1 MQSLTPA
8 RVRDVRR
15 ISQRRLLFSLL
26 FGLVVALASA
36 ANDMQ
41 HILVTGGNSGI
52 GLALC
57 KRLVTERGC
66 YVYLGSRSAERG
78 AAALKT
84 ITDAF
89 PDTASKLEMV
99 QLDVTDDKS
108 VAAAAQALKA
118 KGVTLYALVNNAG
131 MGLAHGDCGGAEA
144 IVNTNYLGPKRVTE
158 AMVDLIDPKV
168 GRIVHVS
175 SGVASGF
182 LKKQDPASKAL
193 YSKPDLTQEELDA
206 KVQADLAAGNTGF
219 GSGYA
224 LSKCALSA
232 LALVQAQQYKNL
244 KVVSLSPGFI
254 DTKMTA
260 GGRGDRRP
268 CVLCACVYIHRYK
281 DTYLFTY
288 IPHT

>member
-1 MQSLTPA
+1 MGTEQYPSY
-8 RVRDVRR
+8 RR

-118 KGVTLYALVNNAG
+118 KGVTLYALVNNGAWALR
-131 MGLAHGDCGGAEA
+131 MGIAAA
-144 IVNTNYLGPKRVTE
+144 PKQSSTPTTSDRS
-158 AMVDLIDPKV
+158 ASLKPWLI
-168 GRIVHVS
+168 S
-175 SGVASGF
+175 S
-182 LKKQDPASKAL
+182 
-193 YSKPDLTQEELDA
+193 TQRSADRACEL
-206 KVQADLAAGNTGF
+206 
-219 GSGYA
+219 
-224 LSKCALSA
+224 
-232 LALVQAQQYKNL
+232 
-244 KVVSLSPGFI
+244 
-254 DTKMTA
+254 
-260 GGRGDRRP
+260 RR
-268 CVLCACVYIHRYK
+268 
-281 DTYLFTY
+281 
-288 IPHT
+288 

>member
-144 IVNTNYLGPKRVTE
+144 ILNTNYLGPKRVTE

-175 SGVASGF
+175 SGAASGF
-182 LKKQDPASKAL
+182 LKRQDPASKAL

-260 GGRGDRRP
+260 GGRSDRRP